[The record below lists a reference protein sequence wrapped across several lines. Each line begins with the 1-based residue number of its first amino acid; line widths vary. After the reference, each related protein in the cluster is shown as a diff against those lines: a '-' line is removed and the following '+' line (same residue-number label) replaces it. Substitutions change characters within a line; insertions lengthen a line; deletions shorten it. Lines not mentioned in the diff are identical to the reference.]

1 METKNK
7 KSELEE
13 FLDYC
18 TERKRITESQ
28 SEIILEKIGQQLAWN
43 LASDEF
49 EWLNEKFEE
58 WRKKRKEIQEKI
70 IPQILP
76 EKYMFLSNEKYLID
90 YFLDRDLTNLNI
102 EYYKNRMEKNIGIL
116 KKYIDDDVIWT
127 FMKEIVEYPPEYLE
141 KLLSV
146 LHEIWVN
153 KSEDLIKL
161 RGLGIIT
168 TDNLITL
175 NEIWINKPEDL
186 IKLKGILPIS
196 DTEGIKKVLETL
208 KSVWITKVDDLVKLE
223 GIIKSWKYYSGLI
236 SRRSIDRIVGT
247 RDDIILNIKNLKEL
261 WVETA
266 DDFSKFE
273 KTICQGKPETV
284 KENIEVLKEC
294 WIESVDDLAKFQ
306 NIICEIIKIKAPVLD
321 SILKK
326 NWSVRIKK
334 NISVLRNLWIE
345 SVDDLAKLQDIVI
358 LGAPRLIEEN
368 IKALQSVWITSV
380 DDFVNLGD
388 IIVRWKAE
396 NILVLKEC
404 WITSVDDFV
413 KLSDIIEGGKKEVL
427 LALKEIGIV
436 WADNLEQL
444 KGIITTFETKNVREN
459 LLVLKDMWIFEVRDL
474 KELGTIIKKCEKG
487 VLLSL
492 KEIWITKVE
501 DLKSLESIFT
511 IALTQWKC
519 IENMKVLKEM
529 WITEVDD
536 LVKFQDIILKG
547 KNSKDIKL
555 NILALK
561 ESWITEIDDLVK
573 FPDIILEC
581 WDHDGRPN
589 PIIDQRIII
598 KNNILELREC
608 WIIEVDDLVKFQ
620 DIIIFF
626 RYPPVSRLRKPKN
639 RFWKLKEQISVL
651 KECWITEVDDLVKL
665 KHIIIFGQKENIL
678 VLKDIW
684 ITEVEDLIQLRDIII
699 RGKKENILVL
709 KDMWIIEVEDLANFK
724 DIITSRNIETK
735 KIKSEFDILFY
746 EWKIQ
751 SPKKLSKFQKA
762 VLYENISK
770 YKEYFWDIKDEDIGD
785 IEMKVLS
792 GINLPEN
799 LKFKEN
805 DHKWYLKFI
814 WDIID
819 TDYYYDKKSKMIEKI
834 VTLRFNEAEKYLEI
848 FKMLDTSISMDVQRV
863 KNELI
868 DEVLESDNPLHV
880 AKQIINIFER
890 NNLPLTWKI
899 FKVFELLYPKDKFN
913 RLLNP
918 VSWEWT
924 KWSPVLNNYKDEWKN
939 VYELIYK
946 DLMNIAIKSGDRSLK
961 QYLKTFISSE
971 KLLRKFEWKILE
983 DWFNP
988 DDEHCLKWLSS
999 QEKEELLYLFRKI
1012 SVLYNRYFWK
1022 EIEEWNL
1029 SEWNYIVSDR
1039 ELLEF
1044 YNKIKKWFGLREW
1057 KSIYDRLKSLLY
1069 ANWLK
1074 YHSAEEVLEQ
1084 MNKSKKEAHE
1094 RWLNLYNESK
1104 VSWWKIKF
1112 PKWAFLKWVGEGAF
1126 SKIINRWVTCREYLW
1141 WWDDWKA
1148 AWSDCTPFDI
1158 DWLYLDSPV
1167 NWTWYW
1173 DVLLITDINRCNIV
1187 DTGKIWISWYQENQ
1201 YELFKTWVVSEEHYW
1216 IRTWIPTTEV
1226 DYIIYNWG
1234 FESKTFQDIC
1244 YEVARNG
1251 YYIPITDKEWNV
1263 KFTPEMYHNIRL
1275 WFNYMDY
1282 YDWFDVEQV
1291 DWKWITKETD
1301 NTVTKEYKWENR
1313 KINDE
1318 KLRDLVSNNS
1328 PSSEKYAKFA
1338 KENRELAE
1346 NTIEWIKRILED
1358 RCWIKFNSK
1367 YDSSI
1372 TWAEIHDSGSTW
1384 RWTDIPTKDV
1394 DLDFTL
1400 LLDANDYKRVDE
1412 IRKIIHEE
1420 IWTQQ
1425 DDDHWVIEWWNQIK
1439 SKINNIWKSDDR
1451 PNWVPLDLLI
1461 LKKSQVINY
1470 SSSDAMKEKLNFIA
1484 SNPETWIEDLDWIR
1498 TNVIIMKKLL
1508 KAKECYK
1515 KPEWW
1520 ISWIWV
1526 ENWITQ
1532 HHWSFV
1538 EALESFEQVVY
1549 WWEYKPWK
1557 KPIPLEEF
1565 QKRYP
1570 MYDAWENYKDGGNDN
1585 FVYKLKE
1592 KGYRWILE
1600 IVETLRMEWIEG
1612 IKKLIKKYEEK
1623 KEKYIG

>member
-127 FMKEIVEYPPEYLE
+127 FMKEIVEYLPEYLE

-168 TDNLITL
+168 TNLITL

-186 IKLKGILPIS
+186 IKLKGILPNS

-236 SRRSIDRIVGT
+236 SRRSIGRIVGT

-284 KENIEVLKEC
+284 K
-294 WIESVDDLAKFQ
+294 
-306 NIICEIIKIKAPVLD
+306 
-321 SILKK
+321 
-326 NWSVRIKK
+326 
-334 NISVLRNLWIE
+334 
-345 SVDDLAKLQDIVI
+345 
-358 LGAPRLIEEN
+358 EN

-413 KLSDIIEGGKKEVL
+413 KLSDIIEGGEKEVL

-547 KNSKDIKL
+547 KNPKDIKL

-561 ESWITEIDDLVK
+561 ESWITEIDDLAK
-573 FPDIILEC
+573 FPDIISKWWL
-581 WDHDGRPN
+581 HDTDGGRLIPKN
-589 PIIDQRIII
+589 HQQEI
-598 KNNILELREC
+598 KANILEL
-608 WIIEVDDLVKFQ
+608 
-620 DIIIFF
+620 
-626 RYPPVSRLRKPKN
+626 
-639 RFWKLKEQISVL
+639 KEA
-651 KECWITEVDDLVKL
+651 WITEVDDLAKFQDIILSERWLIL
-665 KHIIIFGQKENIL
+665 KRVNNLKENILSLKGIWITKIDDLIQLKDIIRYGKKENIL

-751 SPKKLSKFQKA
+751 SPKKLSKYQKA

-770 YKEYFWDIKDEDIGD
+770 YKEYFWDIKDEDISD

-924 KWSPVLNNYKDEWKN
+924 KWSPVLNNYKDEWKD
-939 VYELIYK
+939 VYGLIYK
-946 DLMNIAIKSGDRSLK
+946 DLMNIAIKSANLSLK
-961 QYLKTFISSE
+961 QYLKTFIWSE
-971 KLLRKFEWKILE
+971 KLLRKFEWKLLE
-983 DWFNP
+983 DWFDP
-988 DDEHCLKWLSS
+988 EDEHCLKWLSS
-999 QEKEELLYLFRKI
+999 QEKEELLYLFKKI

-1022 EIEEWNL
+1022 EIEEWEL
-1029 SEWNYIVSDR
+1029 SEWNHIVSDG

-1044 YNKIKKWFGLREW
+1044 YDKIKKWFGLRDW
-1057 KSIYDRLKSLLY
+1057 KSICDRLKSLLY
-1069 ANWLK
+1069 VNWLK

-1084 MNKSKKEAHE
+1084 MNASKKEAHE
-1094 RWLNLYNESK
+1094 RWLNLYNDAEAN
-1104 VSWWKIKF
+1104 WWKIKF
-1112 PKWAFLKWVGEGAF
+1112 PKWAFLKWVGEDAF

-1141 WWDDWKA
+1141 WWDNWKA
-1148 AWSDCTPFDI
+1148 AWSDWTPFDI

-1173 DVLLITDINRCNIV
+1173 DVLLITDVKRSDIV
-1187 DTGKIWISWYQENQ
+1187 DTSKNWLSGYQENQ
-1201 YELFKTWVVSEEHYW
+1201 YELFKTWIVNGNHYW
-1216 IRTWIPTTEV
+1216 IRTWMPMTEV
-1226 DYIIYNWG
+1226 DYIIYNWS
-1234 FESKTFQDIC
+1234 FKEVEETTIINSNDNSEWEKIIKLSKFQSMC
-1244 YEVARNG
+1244 YEIARNG

-1470 SSSDAMKEKLNFIA
+1470 SSSDAMKEKLNYIKD
-1484 SNPETWIEDLDWIR
+1484 NLWTEDLDWIR

-1538 EALESFEQVVY
+1538 EALESFEQVAY

-1592 KGYRWILE
+1592 KGYRWTLE